1 MREEKK
7 RKKIWINSMQ
17 SIEVKQEK
25 IGQKKERKWM
35 GSRQSFSVF
44 FMNENFGQDKK
55 KLKQK
60 FIYRI
65 ELWVC

>member
-1 MREEKK
+1 
-7 RKKIWINSMQ
+7 MQ

-25 IGQKKERKWM
+25 IGQKKRKKESGWVAVKH
-35 GSRQSFSVF
+35 FLFF